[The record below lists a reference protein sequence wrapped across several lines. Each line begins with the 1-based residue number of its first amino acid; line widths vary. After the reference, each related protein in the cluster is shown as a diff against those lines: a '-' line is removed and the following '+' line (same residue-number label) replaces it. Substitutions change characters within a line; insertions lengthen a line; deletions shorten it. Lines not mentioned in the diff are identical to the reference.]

1 MERRRGIT
9 SRPASSEGVSFSVV
23 HEIRERA
30 NNVAFVEVD
39 CWSHAAESLTALS
52 NKYSS
57 HSTLETIERVNR
69 LINAWP
75 PDDTLPA
82 EGYEGVK
89 TIYKKL
95 LHGLND
101 IRFAAEE
108 EVKYEY
114 LLVKKSY
121 STQKLQ

>member
-1 MERRRGIT
+1 VRK
-9 SRPASSEGVSFSVV
+9 SNDLSF
-23 HEIRERA
+23 A
-30 NNVAFVEVD
+30 EVD

-95 LHGLND
+95 LPGLTD
-101 IRFAAEE
+101 IRLAAEE
-108 EVKYEY
+108 EVKYGNILITKPY
-114 LLVKKSY
+114 GAQLP
-121 STQKLQ
+121 Q